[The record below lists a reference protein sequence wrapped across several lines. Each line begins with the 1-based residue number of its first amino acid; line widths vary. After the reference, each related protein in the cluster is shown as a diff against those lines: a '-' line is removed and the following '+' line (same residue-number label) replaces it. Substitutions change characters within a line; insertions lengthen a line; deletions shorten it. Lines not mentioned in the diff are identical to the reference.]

1 MEKGFFKIFFSKT
14 SAKQLNGP
22 RVVSILSGT
31 GVISNV
37 TLIRDSPSGETVTF
51 EGHFVILSLSGSFML
66 PEIGGQQ
73 SRTSGLSVSF
83 ARLDGQIFG
92 GCVAGVLTAASTI
105 QVIVGSYVADGEK
118 EPKSANHFEASP
130 APLNANLRGSKR
142 FGFAPRIIVVKT
154 GEDVASKIMS
164 FFLNGQRSICFL
176 SAIGELSKV
185 TLRKAVL
192 SNGTVTY
199 EGRFRI
205 FSLSGSFVLSEN
217 SGQAL
222 GGLSVSVTGS
232 DGQNFGGVV
241 AGTLTAASSVQVL
254 VGSFVEDGP
263 EDPKSSDDSEA
274 SSSTLSNSSL
284 SGMMGANIPPSRGT
298 SGGSSG

>member
-1 MEKGFFKIFFSKT
+1 MMDVASKIVSFI
-14 SAKQLNGP
+14 QNGP

-51 EGHFVILSLSGSFML
+51 E
-66 PEIGGQQ
+66 
-73 SRTSGLSVSF
+73 
-83 ARLDGQIFG
+83 
-92 GCVAGVLTAASTI
+92 
-105 QVIVGSYVADGEK
+105 VIVGSYVADGEK

-130 APLNANLRGSKR
+130 APLNANLRG
-142 FGFAPRIIVVKT
+142 
-154 GEDVASKIMS
+154 
-164 FFLNGQRSICFL
+164 
-176 SAIGELSKV
+176 
-185 TLRKAVL
+185 
-192 SNGTVTY
+192 
-199 EGRFRI
+199 RFRI
-205 FSLSGSFVLSEN
+205 FSLSGSFVLCLKMAV
-217 SGQAL
+217 QAL

-232 DGQNFGGVV
+232 DGQRVHGGVV
-241 AGTLTAASSVQVL
+241 AGTLTAASSVRW
-254 VGSFVEDGP
+254 S